1 MRSLRFSDE
10 HRTGPDEVVTVES
23 IELTT
28 EILCK
33 QKSACYDSELN
44 FPRHHVIE
52 LSLSDGLELILIL
65 NGLTEIRAVL

>member
-10 HRTGPDEVVTVES
+10 HRTGLDEVVTVET

-33 QKSACYDSELN
+33 QKSACCDSELN
-44 FPRHHVIE
+44 SPEIHEGFNFQHMFDTGTFSVPRKKTA
-52 LSLSDGLELILIL
+52 D
-65 NGLTEIRAVL
+65 A